1 MDLRPYW
8 ELLRPP
14 LAPMDLALPAAS
26 ALLAAFATAGG
37 LPPLV
42 PFLLATFGAYCAIT
56 SSYVFNDFVDVD
68 VDRVG
73 MPDRPLPSAR
83 ISRSTAGL
91 YALFLFGIAGA
102 VALYLNPESFV
113 MLAVSTALI
122 TLYSRWAKRSTPFS
136 WVLVGLAFGMVPVG
150 VWLAM
155 APAGI
160 LKAGPGLHPAAVILG
175 AMICITDWGFTNCDA
190 SRDFAGDRKKG
201 IPTTPATFG
210 VPFTARM
217 VAVFWGIGV
226 VLSLALGLAA
236 GLGIL
241 YQGVAVFA
249 GSWILAQS
257 IDFVR
262 KPTPARGDALF
273 YQSANY
279 RAALFL
285 ALIADVLLS
294 ALILRA
300 GLL

>member
-1 MDLRPYW
+1 
-8 ELLRPP
+8 
-14 LAPMDLALPAAS
+14 MDLALPAAS
-26 ALLAAFATAGG
+26 ALLAAFATTGG
-37 LPPLV
+37 LPPLI
-42 PFLLATFGAYCAIT
+42 PFLLATFGAYSAIT

-73 MPDRPLPSAR
+73 MPGRPLPSDR
-83 ISRSTAGL
+83 ISRSAAGL
-91 YALFLFGIAGA
+91 YAILLFCIAAA

-113 MLAVSTALI
+113 MLALSTAVI
-122 TLYSRWAKRSTPFS
+122 TVYSKWAKRRTPFS

-150 VWLAM
+150 VWLAL

-160 LKAGPGLHPAAVILG
+160 LKVGPGLHPAAVILG

-190 SRDFAGDRKKG
+190 SRDVAGDRKKG
-201 IPTTPATFG
+201 VPTTPATFG

-217 VAVFWGIGV
+217 VAVFWVGGV
-226 VLSLALGLAA
+226 VLSLVLGLAS
-236 GLGIL
+236 GLGLL

-262 KPTPARGDALF
+262 RPTPARGEALF

-279 RAALFL
+279 RAVLFL
-285 ALIADVLLS
+285 ALISDVLLGS
-294 ALILRA
+294 
-300 GLL
+300 LLFTTGPL